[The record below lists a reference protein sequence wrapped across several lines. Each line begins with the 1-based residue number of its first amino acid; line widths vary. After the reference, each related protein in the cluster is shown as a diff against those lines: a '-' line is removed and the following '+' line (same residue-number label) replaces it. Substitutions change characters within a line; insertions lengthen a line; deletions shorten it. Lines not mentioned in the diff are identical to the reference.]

1 MYRSLNGQWLF
12 RQKGKDKWLDAL
24 VPGCNYLDLMRN
36 NVIPD
41 PFYGLNEK
49 DCEFVG
55 HFDWEYSKKFTL
67 TGEELSCDEICLD
80 CRMLDTLCHIYLNGK
95 EVAYTENCHIGY
107 SFKVKEY
114 LKEGENELKLLFL
127 SPVNYVENIASK
139 TMVPPN
145 SNGMN
150 GIVFVRKPQ
159 CHFGWDWGPV
169 LVPSGIS
176 GDIGFEFVKKAR
188 LTHLTVTQ
196 AHFAG
201 RVTVGFECEAELY
214 SDGVT
219 CKTTLI
225 HPDGKE
231 EIIDGFEGSFTVE
244 NPELWWTKELS
255 GKDRQPL
262 YKVKAELYYGDEMI
276 SQTEKKLGL
285 RTLVLDRSKDEYG
298 TNFRFV
304 LNGVPMFAKGA
315 NWIPAD
321 SFINR
326 FDEKALNMYIDTAL
340 FSNFN
345 LIRIWGGGFYES
357 DKMYDLCDEKGIL
370 LWQDFM
376 FACQPYPFFNEAFLA
391 NVKKEIEYNVKRLS
405 HHASLALWSG
415 NNEIEAM
422 SGGWMYMREYIKWTE
437 KFFHNI
443 LPEEVRKYDKT
454 TSFIPGSPC
463 GTGHN
468 KGVNSDNVGDTH
480 LWSVWH
486 GLSSMKEYRNRM
498 TRFCSE
504 FGFESLPDIK
514 TVSSFAE
521 KKDYDLDSAVMK
533 SHQKCMSGNDKMF
546 YYIRSRF
553 KLPQRFE
560 DYVYLSQITQLK
572 CIEDATEHWRRNKGR
587 CNGALYWQF
596 NDCWPVCSWSSI
608 DYYGNYK
615 ALQYGAKHFNRP
627 LTVSFEDKGDDLTA
641 FLIND
646 LREDKKVTVRM
657 SVFDFDKGIVSSDE
671 REVTVKGVTNEK
683 VLRKDLSILRKAYD
697 FKTTGLVLSLFE
709 DGTETAKK
717 FFLFDEEK
725 NLNLPKATIKTEK
738 KICGDRIEITLT
750 ADKYARLVRLES
762 ESVNPFS
769 DNCFDLLPGESKVV
783 TISADGEK
791 SAEEL
796 ADSISVIS
804 LCDIPTRK
812 ITLGERISQAKMMAS
827 PMNIGNCVFHR
838 QKPKDVEV

>member
-12 RQKGKDKWLDAL
+12 KEKGKSEWLDAI

-36 NVIPD
+36 RIIPD

-55 HFDWEYSKKFTL
+55 HLDWEYVKSFTL
-67 TGEELSCDEICLD
+67 SDEEMQYDEICLD
-80 CRMLDTLCHIYLNGK
+80 CRMLDTLCHIYLNGE

-107 SFKVKEY
+107 SFKVKKY
-114 LKEGENELKLLFL
+114 LKAGENELKILFL
-127 SPVNYVENIASK
+127 SPVKYVENIAKK
-139 TMVPPN
+139 TVVPPN

-169 LVPSGIS
+169 LVPSGVS
-176 GDIGFEFVKKAR
+176 GNIGLEFVKKAR
-188 LTHLTVTQ
+188 IKHLSLTQTHSD
-196 AHFAG
+196 G
-201 RVTVGFECEAELY
+201 KVTVGFDCEAEKFGE
-214 SDGVT
+214 GVK
-219 CKTTLI
+219 CEVTLT
-225 HPDGKE
+225 HPDGTQEKAE
-231 EIIDGFEGSFTVE
+231 GFKGEFTVE
-244 NPELWWTKELS
+244 KPELWWTKELS
-255 GKDRQPL
+255 GKDTQPL
-262 YKVKAELYYGDEMI
+262 YRVKAELIYEDETV
-276 SQTEKKLGL
+276 SEKEKKIGL
-285 RTLVLDRSKDEYG
+285 RTLYLDRSKDEYG

-326 FDEKALNMYIDTAL
+326 FDEKALKMYIDTAL

-357 DKMYDLCDEKGIL
+357 DEMYDLCDEKGIL

-376 FACQPYPFFNEAFLA
+376 FACQPYPFFKEDFLA
-391 NVKKEIEYNVKRLS
+391 NVKNEIEYNVKRLS

-422 SGGWMYMREYIKWTE
+422 SGGWMHLREYIKWTE
-437 KFFHNI
+437 KFFYNI
-443 LPEEVRKYDKT
+443 LPEEIRKYDKV

-463 GTGHN
+463 GTAHN

-486 GLSSMKEYRNRM
+486 GLAPMKEYRHRM

-514 TVSSFAE
+514 TVASFAE
-521 KKDYDLDSAVMK
+521 KKDYALESDVMK
-533 SHQKCMSGNDKMF
+533 SHQKCGSGNAKMF
-546 YYIRSRF
+546 YYICTRF
-553 KLPQRFE
+553 KIPQNFE
-560 DYVYLSQITQLK
+560 DYVYLSQITQLN

-627 LTVSFEDKGDDLTA
+627 LTVSFEDKGNDLNA
-641 FLIND
+641 YLIND
-646 LREDKKVTVRM
+646 LREDKNVRVRL
-657 SVFDFDKGIVSSDE
+657 SVFDFEKGIIYSDE
-671 REVTVKGVTNEK
+671 KEITAKALANEK
-683 VLRKDLSILRKAYD
+683 VFRKDLSVLSKAYD
-697 FKTTGLVLSLFE
+697 VKKTGLVLSLIE
-709 DGTETAKK
+709 DGEETVRRV
-717 FFLFDEEK
+717 FLFGQEK
-725 NLNLPKATIKTEK
+725 KLDLPETVLRAEK
-738 KICGDRIEITLT
+738 KITDGKVEITVT
-750 ADKYARLVRLES
+750 ADKFARLVRLES
-762 ESVNPFS
+762 ASVKNFS
-769 DNCFDLLPGESKVV
+769 DNCFDLLPGESKTV
-783 TISADGEK
+783 TIATGEDISAQ
-791 SAEEL
+791 EL
-796 ADSISVIS
+796 MNSIKVIS
-804 LCDIPTRK
+804 LTDIPTRK
-812 ITLGERISQAKMMAS
+812 MSADEKIMVLKMFAS
-827 PMNIGNCVFHR
+827 PMNIGNAIFHR
-838 QKPKDVEV
+838 QRPKDVEV

>member
-12 RQKGKDKWLDAL
+12 REKGKDEWLDAI

-36 NVIPD
+36 KVIPD

-55 HFDWEYSKKFTL
+55 HLDWEYVKTFTL
-67 TGEELSCDEICLD
+67 SDEEMQYDEICLD
-80 CRMLDTLCHIYLNGK
+80 CRMLDTLCHVYLNGK

-114 LKEGENELKLLFL
+114 LKAGENELKILFL
-127 SPVNYVENIASK
+127 SPVKYVEKIASK
-139 TMVPPN
+139 ALVPPN

-176 GDIGFEFVKKAR
+176 GNIGLEFVKKAR
-188 LTHLTVTQ
+188 VKHLGLTQTHS
-196 AHFAG
+196 AG
-201 RVTVGFECEAELY
+201 KVTVGFDCEAEFY
-214 SDGVT
+214 GEGVK
-219 CKTTLI
+219 CEVTLT
-225 HPDGKE
+225 HPDGTE
-231 EIIDGFEGSFTVE
+231 EKAEDFEGSFTVE

-255 GKDRQPL
+255 DKATQPL
-262 YKVKAELYYGDEMI
+262 YKVKAELIYEDEVV
-276 SQTEKKLGL
+276 SSKEKKIGL
-285 RTLVLDRSKDEYG
+285 RTLYLDRSRDEYG

-326 FDEKALNMYIDTAL
+326 FDEKALKMYIDTAL

-357 DKMYDLCDEKGIL
+357 DEMYDLCDEKGIL

-376 FACQPYPFFNEAFLA
+376 FACQPYPFFKEDFLA
-391 NVKKEIEYNVKRLS
+391 NVKNEIEYNVKRLS

-422 SGGWMYMREYIKWTE
+422 LGGWMHLREYIKWTE
-437 KFFHNI
+437 KFFYNI
-443 LPEEVRKYDKT
+443 LPEEIRKYDKV

-463 GTGHN
+463 GTAHN

-486 GLSSMKEYRNRM
+486 GLAPMKEYRHRM

-514 TVSSFAE
+514 TVAAFAE
-521 KKDYDLDSAVMK
+521 KKDYALESDVMK
-533 SHQKCMSGNDKMF
+533 SHQKCGSGNAKMF
-546 YYIRSRF
+546 YYIRTRF
-553 KLPQRFE
+553 KLPQNFE
-560 DYVYLSQITQLK
+560 DYVYLSQITQLN

-615 ALQYGAKHFNRP
+615 ALQYGARHFNRP
-627 LTVSFEDKGDDLTA
+627 LTVSFEDKGNDLTA
-641 FLIND
+641 YLIND
-646 LREDKKVTVRM
+646 LREDKKVKVRL
-657 SVFDFDKGIVSSDE
+657 SVFDFEKGIIYSDE
-671 REVTVKGVTNEK
+671 KEITVRALTNEK
-683 VLRKDLSILRKAYD
+683 VFRKDLSILNKAYD
-697 FKTTGLVLSLFE
+697 VKTTGLVLSLIE
-709 DGTETAKK
+709 DGEETVRRV
-717 FFLFDEEK
+717 FLFDQEK
-725 NLNLPKATIKTEK
+725 NLNLPKATLRTEK
-738 KICGDRIEITLT
+738 KIAGDKVEITLT
-750 ADKYARLVRLES
+750 ADKFARLIRLES
-762 ESVNPFS
+762 ASVKNFS
-769 DNCFDLLPGESKVV
+769 DNCFDLLPGESKTV
-783 TISADGEK
+783 TIAVPEDI

-796 ADSISVIS
+796 MKSIKVIS
-804 LCDIPTRK
+804 LTDIPTRK
-812 ITLGERISQAKMMAS
+812 MTLDEKIMTFKMVTS
-827 PMNIGNCVFHR
+827 PMNIGNAIFHR
-838 QKPKDVEV
+838 QRPKDVEV

>member
-12 RQKGKDKWLDAL
+12 REKGKENWLDAI

-36 NVIPD
+36 KIIPD

-55 HFDWEYSKKFTL
+55 HLDWEYLKSFTL
-67 TGEELSCDEICLD
+67 SEEDMQYDEILLD
-80 CRMLDTLCHIYLNGK
+80 CRMLDTLCHVYLNGE
-95 EVAYTENCHIGY
+95 EVAYTDNCHIGY
-107 SFKVKEY
+107 SFKVKDF
-114 LKEGENELKLLFL
+114 LKAGENELKFLFL
-127 SPVNYVENIASK
+127 SPVKYVKNIASK
-139 TMVPPN
+139 TIVPPN
-145 SNGMN
+145 ANGMN

-169 LVPSGIS
+169 LVPSGVS
-176 GDIGFEFVKKAR
+176 GNIGLEFVKKAR
-188 LTHLTVTQ
+188 IKHLGVTQ
-196 AHFAG
+196 MHSDG
-201 RVTVGFECEAELY
+201 KVTVGFECEAEKY
-214 SDGVT
+214 SEGVK
-219 CKTTLI
+219 CLVTLT
-225 HPDGKE
+225 HPDGTE
-231 EIIDGFEGSFTVE
+231 EKTEGFEGAFTVE
-244 NPELWWTKELS
+244 KPELWWTKELS
-255 GKDRQPL
+255 DKDMQPL
-262 YKVKAELYYGDEMI
+262 YKVKAELIYGDK
-276 SQTEKKLGL
+276 SVSSAEKKIGL
-285 RTLVLDRSKDEYG
+285 RTLYLDRSRDEYG

-304 LNGVPMFAKGA
+304 LNGVPIFAKGA

-326 FDEKALNMYIDTAL
+326 FDEKALKMYIDAAL

-357 DKMYDLCDEKGIL
+357 DEMYELCDEKGIL

-376 FACQPYPFFNEAFLA
+376 FACQPYPFFKEDFLA
-391 NVKKEIEYNVKRLS
+391 NVKNEIEYNVKRLS

-422 SGGWMYMREYIKWTE
+422 SGGWMHMREYIKWTE
-437 KFFHNI
+437 KFFHHI
-443 LPEEVRKYDKT
+443 LPEEVRKYDKV

-514 TVSSFAE
+514 TVATFAE
-521 KKDYDLDSAVMK
+521 QKDYDLESDVMK
-533 SHQKCMSGNDKMF
+533 SHQKCMSGNGKMF

-553 KLPQRFE
+553 ELPARFE

-615 ALQYGAKHFNRP
+615 ALQYGARHFNRP
-627 LTVSFEDKGDDLTA
+627 LTVSFEDKDNDLTA
-641 FLIND
+641 YIIND
-646 LREDKKVTVRM
+646 LREDKKVKVSL
-657 SVFDFDKGIVSSDE
+657 SVFDFEKGIISSDE
-671 REVTVKGVTNEK
+671 REVTVKALSNEK
-683 VLRKDLSILRKAYD
+683 VFRKDLSVLRRAYD
-697 FKTTGLVLSLFE
+697 VKKTGLVLSLSE
-709 DGTETAKK
+709 DGEEAERKI
-717 FFLFDEEK
+717 FLFDEEK
-725 NLNLPKATIKTEK
+725 KLTLPKAVIKTEK
-738 KICGDRIEITLT
+738 EIVGNKVKITLT
-750 ADKYARLVRLES
+750 SDKYARLVRLES
-762 ESVNPFS
+762 ESVKNFS
-769 DNCFDLLPGESKVV
+769 DNCFDLLPGESKTV
-783 TISADGEK
+783 TIDVGENV

-796 ADSISVIS
+796 AGSVRAIS

-812 ITLGERISQAKMMAS
+812 ITLGERLSQFKMMVS
-827 PMNIGNCVFHR
+827 PMNIGNCVYHR
-838 QKPKDVEV
+838 QRPKDVQV

>member
-12 RQKGKDKWLDAL
+12 REKGKENWLDAI

-36 NVIPD
+36 KIIPD

-49 DCEFVG
+49 ECEFVG
-55 HFDWEYSKKFTL
+55 HLDWEYVKTFTL
-67 TGEELSCDEICLD
+67 TEEEMQYDEICLD

-114 LKEGENELKLLFL
+114 LKAGENELKILFL
-127 SPVNYVENIASK
+127 SPVKYVEKIASK

-169 LVPSGIS
+169 LVPSGVS
-176 GDIGFEFVKKAR
+176 GNIGLEFVKKAR
-188 LTHLTVTQ
+188 VKHLGVTQ
-196 AHFAG
+196 THKDG
-201 RVTVGFECEAELY
+201 KVTVDFHCEAELY
-214 SDGVT
+214 DESVKCSVT
-219 CKTTLI
+219 LT
-225 HPDGKE
+225 HPDGTE
-231 EIIDGFEGSFTVE
+231 EKAEGFKGSFTVE

-255 GKDRQPL
+255 GKDIQPL
-262 YKVKAELYYGDEMI
+262 YKVKAELYYEDEAV
-276 SQTEKKLGL
+276 SAKEKKIGL
-285 RTLVLDRSKDEYG
+285 RTLYLDRSRDEYG

-326 FDEKALNMYIDTAL
+326 FDEKALKMYIDTAL

-357 DKMYDLCDEKGIL
+357 DEMYDLCDEKGIL

-376 FACQPYPFFNEAFLA
+376 FACQPYPFFKEDFLA
-391 NVKKEIEYNVKRLS
+391 NVKNEIEYNVKRLS

-422 SGGWMYMREYIKWTE
+422 SGGWMHMREYIKWTE
-437 KFFHNI
+437 KFFHHI
-443 LPEEVRKYDKT
+443 LPEEVRKYDKV

-463 GTGHN
+463 GTEHN

-486 GLSSMKEYRNRM
+486 GLASMKEYRNRM

-514 TVSSFAE
+514 TVAAFAE
-521 KKDYDLDSAVMK
+521 KEDYDLESDVMK
-533 SHQKCMSGNDKMF
+533 SHQKCMSGNAKMF
-546 YYIRSRF
+546 FYIRSRF
-553 KLPQRFE
+553 ALPAHFE

-615 ALQYGAKHFNRP
+615 ALQYGARHFNRP
-627 LTVSFEDKGDDLTA
+627 LTVSFEDKGNDLNA
-641 FLIND
+641 YLIND
-646 LREDKKVTVRM
+646 LREDKLVKVRL
-657 SVFDFDKGIVSSDE
+657 SIFDFEKGIVSSDE
-671 REVTVKGVTNEK
+671 KELTVKALTNEK
-683 VLRKDLSILRKAYD
+683 IFRKDLSILTKAYD
-697 FKTTGLVLSLFE
+697 IKTTGLVLSLFE
-709 DGTETAKK
+709 DGVETAKK

-725 NLNLPKATIKTEK
+725 NLTIPKAAIKTEK
-738 KICGDRIEITLT
+738 KIIGDKVEITLT

-762 ESVNPFS
+762 ASVKNFS
-769 DNCFDLLPGESKVV
+769 DNCFDLLPGETKTV
-783 TISADGEK
+783 TIAVGEEMSAQSLLE
-791 SAEEL
+791 
-796 ADSISVIS
+796 SISVIS

-812 ITLGERISQAKMMAS
+812 ITFGERVSQVKMMIS